1 MKRRPSC
8 QDQDSSRKSVL
19 QWLLRQVCPPELK
32 DTPEAP
38 KQAEERLQKMGPMSR
53 DEKIMMGVMMA
64 AIVMWVL
71 GDQLGIAPVVAAMLG
86 LAALLLTGVL
96 KWKECLEYNQ
106 VILR

>member
-1 MKRRPSC
+1 MRP
-8 QDQDSSRKSVL
+8 
-19 QWLLRQVCPPELK
+19 QVCKPEIT

-38 KQAEERLQKMGPMSR
+38 RQAEERLKKMGPMSR

-86 LAALLLTGVL
+86 LSALLCTGVL
-96 KWKECLEYNQ
+96 KWRECLEYNQ
-106 VILR
+106 VCPAAVVP

>member
-1 MKRRPSC
+1 
-8 QDQDSSRKSVL
+8 
-19 QWLLRQVCPPELK
+19 
-32 DTPEAP
+32 
-38 KQAEERLQKMGPMSR
+38 MSR

-106 VILR
+106 VRSVLWCAVCAADPHVVPWPPVHPGRNDCSPLI